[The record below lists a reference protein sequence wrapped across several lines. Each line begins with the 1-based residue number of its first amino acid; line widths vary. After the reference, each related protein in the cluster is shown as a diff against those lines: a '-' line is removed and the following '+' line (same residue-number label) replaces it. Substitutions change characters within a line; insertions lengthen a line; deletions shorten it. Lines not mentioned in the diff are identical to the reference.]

1 MAWVSDANGNWFFEQ
16 LLTDSSDHT
25 VIGGTITVDGVVHAD
40 NTVSTGAG
48 KDNIT
53 TAAGNDTI
61 DSGAGNDTVNAGA
74 GNNVIRS
81 GAGDDV
87 IRSGTGFDVI
97 EAGDGNDT
105 IYDLG
110 GAANISAGNGNDVLF
125 VTQSPFLQN
134 IRGDGGNDLI
144 ALTLTE
150 SPAYR
155 LDLPTF
161 VSGGDGNDTLS
172 LENVRLIGFL
182 DNFSNSAGNISFT
195 YSDPGTDKL
204 CSISTTGIERIKMGN
219 GPVQTCSYFDFSDT
233 GVIRQSYNLS
243 LTLFGE
249 KTIRTTV
256 NKNTLFINDLFDGKN
271 ADELVD
277 KFIEKGYLDKLVTF
291 KYGSVTREN
300 AIKLLWSNI
309 LGSEP
314 PADNE
319 LYLSLLNSTQSIA
332 DIVKFANGYVNS
344 TPVDLMGISGGT
356 GYVTSLDYS
365 MF

>member
-16 LLTDSSDHT
+16 LLTDSSNHT
-25 VIGGTITVDGVVHAD
+25 VIGETITVNGVVHAD
-40 NTVSTGAG
+40 NT
-48 KDNIT
+48 IT
-53 TAAGNDTI
+53 TGAGNDTI
-61 DSGAGNDTVNAGA
+61 TTGAGRDTVNAGGGQNWIKTGD
-74 GNNVIRS
+74 GN
-81 GAGDDV
+81 DT
-87 IRSGTGFDVI
+87 IRSGTGNDII

-110 GAANISAGNGNDVLF
+110 GAANISAGKGDDVVY

-134 IRGDGGNDLI
+134 IRGDAGNDLI
-144 ALTLTE
+144 VLTLTE

-161 VSGGDGNDTLS
+161 VSGGDGTDTLS
-172 LENVRLIGFL
+172 IVNNRLLGGL
-182 DNFSNSAGNISFT
+182 KNFSNTNGSISFI
-195 YSDPGTDKL
+195 YSDPTTDKL
-204 CSISTTGIERIKMGN
+204 CSITADGIERIKMGDSLF
-219 GPVQTCSYFDFSDT
+219 QTYAYFDFSNT
-233 GVIRQSYNLS
+233 GVIRQSYDLS

-249 KTIRTTV
+249 KNIPFAF

-271 ADELVD
+271 ADQLID
-277 KFIEKGYLDKLVTF
+277 KFIEKGYLDKQVSF

-300 AIKLLWSNI
+300 SIKLIWSNI

-314 PADNE
+314 AVNNE

-356 GYVTSLDYS
+356 GYVTSLAFS